1 MTTNITLCCIVQI
14 VQCYP
19 EELSTFPEEIQALLR
34 KHAAV
39 LDHDVRMVGGMGV
52 CWGGGGGGR
61 MCLCVHVCT
70 CVTLRV
76 FVCVRVRGMHVCV
89 VLAPLPLLLSS
100 PPSLPL
106 SPLPPLRLSAE
117 VSFL

>member
-52 CWGGGGGGR
+52 CWGGGEDVLV
-61 MCLCVHVCT
+61 CACVYMRDTAC
-70 CVTLRV
+70 
-76 FVCVRVRGMHVCV
+76 VCVCVCACAWHACV
-89 VLAPLPLLLSS
+89 CCLSPSPPPPLLSS
-100 PPSLPL
+100 LSPPP
-106 SPLPPLRLSAE
+106 PLPPLRLSAE